1 MQPSRHDPLTIAR
14 WLLDAA
20 VIGLVAVVLGAVVL
34 GRVVPMTGNQSLII
48 GGPSMEPTL
57 PLGSAVVIQPVAP
70 ADISVGD
77 IVSVKSGD
85 GRAIYTHRVVRRL
98 ALDGV
103 PYLETKGDNN
113 EAADAATVPA
123 TAVIGRVMLVV
134 PLMGFVLTWLSA
146 VSGVAFLLG
155 LGALLVLT
163 AMLID
168 LIQDDRRRRAAAS
181 TGSTRPSDRRL
192 SVGDRRSPWR
202 RRTCAALRIRRCAG
216 PSRTGTPRARN
227 VDRPF
232 HACARRSRPSHPA
245 ALSPRDRARRGAPA
259 SHRPPSGGRR
269 AARHRRDAGRAAC
282 RSRWPVSPRPAPP
295 AAASRRMSSHR
306 RPA

>member
-1 MQPSRHDPLTIAR
+1 MQSSRHDPLTIAR

-57 PLGSAVVIQPVAP
+57 PLGSTVVIQPVAP

-113 EAADAATVPA
+113 KVADAATVPA

-134 PLMGFVLTWLSA
+134 PLMGFVLAWLSA

-155 LGALLVLT
+155 LGALLVVA

-168 LIQDDRRRRAAAS
+168 SIQDDRRRRAHRSLGRVRSQA
-181 TGSTRPSDRRL
+181 RR
-192 SVGDRRSPWR
+192 WR
-202 RRTCAALRIRRCAG
+202 RTERLG
-216 PSRTGTPRARN
+216 PAQR
-227 VDRPF
+227 
-232 HACARRSRPSHPA
+232 
-245 ALSPRDRARRGAPA
+245 
-259 SHRPPSGGRR
+259 
-269 AARHRRDAGRAAC
+269 
-282 RSRWPVSPRPAPP
+282 
-295 AAASRRMSSHR
+295 
-306 RPA
+306 